1 MASVPFTA
9 RALKTAPPVPPAVPG
24 TRLRLG
30 FACAWDANPLQT
42 WSQTPWHLREAL
54 RRVADV
60 VDLGIELPAAGR
72 AALRLL
78 HTRRWAGEFV
88 SGWKHSRLWDT
99 ICQQTLN
106 PRARRSSVAAVLE
119 IQDMAS
125 VEVPFFLYQDA
136 SYDVLLHLWQTGTQ
150 RLPHFPML
158 DLDTIRRRAERQ
170 HRIFAQASGILAMS
184 AWYARTLTQWSGV
197 PAEKVHVVH
206 PGMNAVTRRHV
217 RLRPAPRRRLL
228 LVGKDFHT
236 KGGDVVLAA
245 LARLRR
251 DLDPQISLTVAGPR
265 RWPVDGSIPDGV
277 RFLGRLPVADVGAL
291 YDSHD
296 LLVMPS
302 RFEAFGIA
310 FVEALASGLPCIGR
324 RAFAMPELIT
334 PGRNGDLVDDD
345 DPEKLAACIA
355 RTLADDGLYR
365 RCQSEA
371 ASVAAHFTWDRA
383 AADTLA
389 AVASSLTRLGGARLE
404 STA

>member
-1 MASVPFTA
+1 VPFTA
-9 RALKTAPPVPPAVPG
+9 SALLTVPPVPPVRPG
-24 TRLRLG
+24 PRLRLG
-30 FACAWDANPLQT
+30 FACAWDANPVQT

-54 RRVADV
+54 RRVADI
-60 VDLGIELPAAGR
+60 VDLGIELPDAGR
-72 AALRLL
+72 AALKLL
-78 HTRRWAGEFV
+78 HARPWSGELV

-99 ICQQTLN
+99 ICHQTLN
-106 PRARRSSVAAVLE
+106 PRARRSAVAAVLE

-125 VEVPFFLYQDA
+125 LDVPYFLYQDA
-136 SYDVLLHLWQTGTQ
+136 SYDVLLHLWQTGTG

-170 HRIFAQASGILAMS
+170 HRIFARASGVLAMS
-184 AWYARTLTQWSGV
+184 AWYARTLTEWSGV

-206 PGMNAVTRRHV
+206 PGMNAAVGGRARS
-217 RLRPAPRRRLL
+217 RPAPRRQLL

-236 KGGDVVLAA
+236 KGGEIVVAA
-245 LARLRR
+245 LALLSRE
-251 DLDPQISLTVAGPR
+251 LDPDITLTVAGPR
-265 RWPVDGSIPDGV
+265 RWPLPGPIPDGV
-277 RFLGRLPVADVGAL
+277 RFLGRLPAAEIAAL
-291 YDSHD
+291 YSSHD

-334 PGRNGDLVDDD
+334 PGHNGDLVDND
-345 DPEKLAACIA
+345 DPEALAACIA
-355 RTLADDGLYR
+355 RTLADDRLYL

-371 ASVAAHFTWDRA
+371 AAVAAHYTWDRA
-383 AADTLA
+383 AADALS
-389 AVASSLTRLGGARLE
+389 AVTSSLARLGENRLE